1 MSAREASTVSTKS
14 TAYGAWQPVIGLE
27 IHAQLATR
35 SKLFSGASTAYG
47 AEPNTHTS
55 VVDIALPGTLPVPN
69 HAALDKAIRFGLAVG
84 AQIATH
90 SVFARKN
97 YFYPD
102 LPKGYQISQ
111 YELPIVAEGRLAVR
125 LDDGRA
131 ISVSIERAHLEEDAG
146 KSLHDAFHA
155 ATGID
160 LNRAG
165 TPLLEIVSAPVLYS
179 AQEAVAY
186 MRTVHTLVRWLG
198 ICDGNMQE
206 GSFRCDAN
214 VSVRP
219 VSSDKLGTR
228 TEIKNVNSFRFVEK
242 AIEYEI
248 ERQIRALENGEAI
261 VQETRLYDPTR
272 HQTRPMR
279 SKESAND
286 YRYFPDPDLPPIAV
300 TAADI
305 AAVRATMPELPEIRR
320 ARYVEV
326 LRLPDEDAS
335 QLCADK
341 ATADYF
347 EHVLAALGAQA
358 GAAPAAAVDAA
369 AEKTSYADAKLAA
382 NWVLGEVS
390 AALNADALAF
400 DAARVPAPALAQ
412 LLARLREGV
421 ISGKIAKDVFA
432 AMWAGEGDAD
442 AIIEKRG
449 LRQISD
455 SGALASAIDAVLAE
469 YPAQLADYRG
479 GNEKLLQFFVG
490 QVMKRTRGQANPQQ
504 LNALLREKLAATA

>member
-1 MSAREASTVSTKS
+1 MSTQ
-14 TAYGAWQPVIGLE
+14 WQAVIGLE
-27 IHAQLATR
+27 IHAQLSTA

-47 AEPNTHTS
+47 AEPNTQAS
-55 VVDIALPGTLPVPN
+55 AVDVALPGTLPVPN
-69 HAALDKAIRFGLAVG
+69 RAARAKAIAFGLAID
-84 AQIATH
+84 AQIAPQ

-111 YELPIVAEGRLAVR
+111 YELPIVSAGKLAVR
-125 LDDGRA
+125 LEDGRTLEVE
-131 ISVSIERAHLEEDAG
+131 IQRAHLEEDAG

-165 TPLLEIVSAPVLYS
+165 TPLLEIVSAPVLHS

-186 MRTVHTLVRWLG
+186 LRTVHTLVRWLG

-219 VSSDKLGTR
+219 QGQQKLGTR

-261 VQETRLYDPTR
+261 VQETRLYDAAHHR
-272 HQTRPMR
+272 TRPMR
-279 SKESAND
+279 SKEDADD
-286 YRYFPDPDLPPIAV
+286 YRYFPDPDLPPLSVSAD
-300 TAADI
+300 DI
-305 AAVRATMPELPEIRR
+305 AAVRARLPELPEARR
-320 ARYVEV
+320 TRYVSE
-326 LRLPDEDAS
+326 LGLPDIDAT

-341 ATADYF
+341 ATTDYF
-347 EHVLAALGAQA
+347 EAMLVAL
-358 GAAPAAAVDAA
+358 PN
-369 AEKTSYADAKLAA
+369 EAKLCA
-382 NWVLGEVS
+382 NWVLGELA
-390 AALNADALAF
+390 AALNEAALPIEQ
-400 DAARVPAPALAQ
+400 ARVAAPSLAAL
-412 LLARLREGV
+412 LGRVREGV
-421 ISGKIAKDVFA
+421 ISGKLAKDVFA

-442 AIIEKRG
+442 TIIAARG

-455 SGALASAIDAVLAE
+455 SGALGAAIDAVLAE
-469 YPAQLADYRG
+469 FPKQLADYRG
-479 GNEKLLQFFVG
+479 GNDKLLQFFVG
-490 QVMKRTRGQANPQQ
+490 QSMKRTRGQANPQQ
-504 LNALLREKLAATA
+504 LNALLVEKLKG